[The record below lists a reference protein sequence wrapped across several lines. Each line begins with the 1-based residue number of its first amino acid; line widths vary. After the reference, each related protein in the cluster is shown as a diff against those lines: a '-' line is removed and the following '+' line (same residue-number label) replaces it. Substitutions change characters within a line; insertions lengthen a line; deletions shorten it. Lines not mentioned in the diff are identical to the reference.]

1 MPTPEDRP
9 EVEVDADVAV
19 WLRGPAIDATE
30 GDREKWVAG
39 AVYAVATDFDLENSK
54 DGADYREYVARVLGS
69 FARWNTPANIT
80 FLRFRFQGDTP
91 IPLGIEL
98 FSASDVEEVVAAY
111 PPANASRPASKAF
124 LEAMLTVDE
133 DVPTV
138 GEISREQVD
147 GSAWDRLI
155 YWVEDPED
163 GVTSRVRY
171 VRRYSQTGTVVI
183 ARFGG
188 RNPALTVEAIPDV
201 DDLVRGI
208 RIDGE
213 S

>member
-9 EVEVDADVAV
+9 EVEIDADVAV
-19 WLRGPAIDATE
+19 WLRGPAIDAT
-30 GDREKWVAG
+30 DDVREKWIAG
-39 AVYAVATDFDLENSK
+39 AVYAVATDFGLEDAK
-54 DGADYREYVARVLGS
+54 GGADYREYVARVLGS
-69 FARWNTPANIT
+69 FARWKTPANIT
-80 FLRFRFQGDTP
+80 FLRFRYQGDTP
-91 IPLGIEL
+91 IPVGIEL
-98 FSASDVEEVVAAY
+98 YNAADVEEVVAAY
-111 PPANASRPASKAF
+111 PPKNASQPASKAF

-138 GEISREQVD
+138 GEISRELVE
-147 GSAWDRLI
+147 GSAWERLI

-163 GVTSRVRY
+163 GVTSRLRF
-171 VRRYSQTGTVVI
+171 VRRYTQTGTVVI

-188 RNPALTVEAIPDV
+188 ISPALTVEAIPDV

-208 RIDGE
+208 RIGGE